1 MRRQNF
7 VAALAIA
14 CAAVGALGLACESPS
29 TAGPGGTPD
38 ASAARDARADGNGGG
53 DHVARSCTMTPSGCL
68 CSTASGPATACD
80 LTSVVKNA
88 GEQGVCCDSS
98 FLCACNAFLCK
109 NDPAQM
115 YCACGQSAIVRGVL
129 TAGTVVSECPAP
141 AAGQKCC
148 LANDGSRCD
157 CLMAACE
164 TSSTMEVPNCSL
176 VAVATCG
183 PVDAG
188 MAAASTCN

>member
-1 MRRQNF
+1 MRMQNF

-29 TAGPGGTPD
+29 TAGPGGRPD

-109 NDPAQM
+109 NDP
-115 YCACGQSAIVRGVL
+115 
-129 TAGTVVSECPAP
+129 
-141 AAGQKCC
+141 
-148 LANDGSRCD
+148 
-157 CLMAACE
+157 
-164 TSSTMEVPNCSL
+164 
-176 VAVATCG
+176 
-183 PVDAG
+183 
-188 MAAASTCN
+188 